1 MWTSFQ
7 IAKHIIWTKF
17 CKANSLYEQKSPE
30 NRINEADFSK
40 FITRNE
46 DNNTVSLGPD
56 GINWSQIDSNFL
68 TIFLD
73 C

>member
-1 MWTSFQ
+1 MN
-7 IAKHIIWTKF
+7 IISDCQAHYLDKILQGQQSLRTKV
-17 CKANSLYEQKSPE
+17 SPE